1 MGICILYKR
10 RKTRIAELEE
20 KLNKATTAK
29 KTSEIEDKLTS
40 ALARLEAIEKRY
52 TVPLEKVRAKESVEE
67 EPQEE
72 EGTQCPECG
81 CELIDIG
88 NGVLEC
94 SGCGQLWEDE

>member
-1 MGICILYKR
+1 MSDELTAAKL
-10 RKTRIAELEE
+10 KIADLEE
-20 KLNKATTAK
+20 KLNEATTAK

-40 ALARLEAIEKRY
+40 ALARLEAIEK
-52 TVPLEKVRAKESVEE
+52 PKSEHKEKPKEE
-67 EPQEE
+67 EEE

-94 SGCGQLWEDE
+94 SGCGELWEDE